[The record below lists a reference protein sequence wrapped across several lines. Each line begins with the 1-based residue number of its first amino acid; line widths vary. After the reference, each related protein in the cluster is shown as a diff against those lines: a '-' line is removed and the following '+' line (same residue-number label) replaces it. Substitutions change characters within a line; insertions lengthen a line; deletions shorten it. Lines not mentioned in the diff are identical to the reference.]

1 MERQGIFLPPRKTIT
16 GLCRSNKSQDPLTV
30 GSQFRGLSKVLVEG
44 ESWESKG
51 PGPPAGRRRLAHSLA
66 APGSSGLTWEIG
78 QTSRTLSPLGLV
90 HN

>member
-44 ESWESKG
+44 ERWEAEG
-51 PGPPAGRRRLAHSLA
+51 PGPPAG
-66 APGSSGLTWEIG
+66 
-78 QTSRTLSPLGLV
+78 
-90 HN
+90 